1 MTPHLKI
8 LKKISFITWKDVL
21 STGIKEIDEQHKDI
35 VELIN

>member
-1 MTPHLKI
+1 M
-8 LKKISFITWKDVL
+8 SFITWKDVL